1 MATTTSGKVIVPLD
15 KALTDKEIV
24 KLIKRSGAQAVIFD
38 EKYQNAIEVFP
49 ASIIAK
55 LLNFKKEEYYEIK
68 SEEKE
73 NIEVNL
79 NKESKWKKFII
90 S

>member
-38 EKYQNAIEVFP
+38 EKYQNAIEECRFR
-49 ASIIAK
+49 I
-55 LLNFKKEEYYEIK
+55 
-68 SEEKE
+68 
-73 NIEVNL
+73 
-79 NKESKWKKFII
+79 
-90 S
+90 